1 MNDDPATPRSMLE
14 QISTCWP
21 SLGDPVRFVMRYAP
35 AIRRYVSAI
44 VPNPHDAEEVTQD
57 FLVRVL
63 EQGFRPENVSRG
75 RFRDYLR
82 GAVRHVA
89 IDHLRRRRPELP
101 GAVVLDQLAQPDPAR
116 EADRAFTAEWRQ
128 CLLNRAWQALESQQ
142 RQSPGSVDHS
152 VLRIH
157 VEHPELDSAA
167 QAGLLSSELGRS
179 VRPDAFRKQLSRA
192 RQRFAQH
199 LITELRKTLESP
211 TREALDDELAD
222 LELRDYVGGFLD
234 HSDQ

>member
-1 MNDDPATPRSMLE
+1 MLE

-157 VEHPELDSAA
+157 VEHPELDSTA
-167 QAGLLSSELGRS
+167 QAGLLSSELGRA

>member
-1 MNDDPATPRSMLE
+1 MTADSGAPRSMLE

-35 AIRRYVSAI
+35 AIRRYVAAI
-44 VPNPHDAEEVTQD
+44 VPNEHDAEEVTQD
-57 FLVRVL
+57 FLVKVL

-101 GAVVLDQLAQPDPAR
+101 GGAMLDQLSQTDPAR
-116 EADRAFTAEWRQ
+116 QADRAFTAEWRQ

-142 RQSPGSVDHS
+142 RQSPGSVDHT
-152 VLRIH
+152 VLKIH
-157 VEHPELDSAA
+157 VDHPGLDSPG
-167 QAGLLSSELGRS
+167 QAELLSRELGRA
-179 VRPDAFRKQLSRA
+179 VRADAFRKQLSRA
-192 RQRFAQH
+192 RQSFAEH
-199 LITELRKTLESP
+199 LVTELRKTLQSP
-211 TREALDDELAD
+211 TREAIDDELAD
-222 LELRDYVGGFLD
+222 LELRDYVAGYLAGPEI
-234 HSDQ
+234 